1 VLFGVSEQ
9 IDSARDQE
17 TEQPHP
23 DCGLDTVW
31 PIKTNLCLKRARLN
45 RLSISEVFLVQR
57 PAFQQSRGN
66 AFENNGKSPSTGKK
80 R

>member
-9 IDSARDQE
+9 IDSTHDQE

-23 DCGLDTVW
+23 DCGLNAIW
-31 PIKTNLCLKRARLN
+31 PIKTNLCLKKARLN
-45 RLSISEVFLVQR
+45 RLSISEVFLYSA
-57 PAFQQSRGN
+57 PASQQSRGN
-66 AFENNGKSPSTGKK
+66 AFEKHGKRVSTGKK

>member
-9 IDSARDQE
+9 IDSTRDQE

-23 DCGLDTVW
+23 DCGLNAIW
-31 PIKTNLCLKRARLN
+31 PIKTNLCLKKARLN

-57 PAFQQSRGN
+57 PAFQQSRRD
-66 AFENNGKSPSTGKK
+66 AFEKHGKSVSTGKK
-80 R
+80 